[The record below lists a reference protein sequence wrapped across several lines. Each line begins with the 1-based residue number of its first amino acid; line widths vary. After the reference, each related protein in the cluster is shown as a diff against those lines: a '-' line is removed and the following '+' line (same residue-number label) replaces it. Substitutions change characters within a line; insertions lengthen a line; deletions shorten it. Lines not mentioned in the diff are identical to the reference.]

1 MRKQLQKIAKFF
13 SLIALAAII
22 NIAVSAFITMPSFA
36 YTIPE
41 DLRPIN
47 EPLDLSKD
55 LGNTTAGTTSGTIIL
70 LQILAGGLLY
80 FAAPIAII
88 IIVMTG
94 SNMAMLGAEPEK
106 IEEAKRSLT
115 WSVLGLLIIIFSYS
129 LVRIIIKIALQSAA
143 S

>member
-1 MRKQLQKIAKFF
+1 MKRQLRKIAKVL
-13 SLIALAAII
+13 SMITLAVII
-22 NIAVSAFITMPSFA
+22 NIAVSIFTTFA

-47 EPLDLSKD
+47 EPLNIGQE
-55 LGNTTAGTTSGTIIL
+55 LGTTAAGTTSGTIL
-70 LQILAGGLLY
+70 VLQILAGGLLY

-94 SNMAMLGAEPEK
+94 SQMAMMGAESEK

-115 WSVLGLLIIIFSYS
+115 WAVVGLLVIIFSYS
-129 LVRIIIKIALQSAA
+129 LVRIIINAVLQAAA

>member
-1 MRKQLQKIAKFF
+1 MRRQLRKIAKIL
-13 SLIALAAII
+13 SMITLAVVI
-22 NIAVSAFITMPSFA
+22 NIGVAIFTNTQSFA

-47 EPLDLSKD
+47 EPLNIGKD
-55 LGNTTAGTTSGTIIL
+55 LGTTAATTTSGTIL
-70 LQILAGGLLY
+70 VLQILAGGLLY

-94 SNMAMLGAEPEK
+94 TQMAMLGAESEK

-115 WSVLGLLIIIFSYS
+115 WAAVGLLVIIFSYS
-129 LVRIIIKIALQSAA
+129 LVRIIINAALQATGS
-143 S
+143 